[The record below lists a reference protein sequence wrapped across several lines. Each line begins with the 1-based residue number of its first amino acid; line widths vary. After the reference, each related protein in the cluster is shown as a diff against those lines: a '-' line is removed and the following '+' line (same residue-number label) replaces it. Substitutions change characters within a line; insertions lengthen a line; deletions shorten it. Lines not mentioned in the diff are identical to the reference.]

1 MLGIGKELMIFLEAV
16 LSGITVLASYQVL
29 RVARRLVRHGL
40 FAVTAEDFLFWLGTS
55 CFLFYEIYETCDG
68 SIRWYFV
75 IGVMSGILI
84 FAGIMRMFQNLY
96 TKVERKLHKKDEKVI
111 EKTGKKG

>member
-16 LSGITVLASYQVL
+16 LSGITVLAFYQALRVL
-29 RVARRLVRHGL
+29 RRLIRHGL

-55 CFLFYEIYETCDG
+55 CYLFYEIYETCDG

-84 FAGIMRMFQNLY
+84 FAGISKSFQNLY
-96 TKVERKLHKKDEKVI
+96 TKVERKIRKKDKKVI
-111 EKTGKKG
+111 EKTGKKR

>member
-16 LSGITVLASYQVL
+16 LSGITVLASYQALRVL
-29 RVARRLVRHGL
+29 RRLIRHGM

-55 CFLFYEIYETCDG
+55 CYLFYEIYETCDG

-84 FAGIMRMFQNLY
+84 FAGISKSFQNLY
-96 TKVERKLHKKDEKVI
+96 TKVQRKLRKKDEKVI
-111 EKTGKKG
+111 EKKGKKR